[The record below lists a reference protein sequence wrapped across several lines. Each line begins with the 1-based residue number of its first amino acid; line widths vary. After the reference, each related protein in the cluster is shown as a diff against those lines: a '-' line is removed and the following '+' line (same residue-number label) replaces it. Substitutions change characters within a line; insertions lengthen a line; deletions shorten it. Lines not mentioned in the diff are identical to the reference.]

1 MRIGERSSG
10 VSGALL
16 VGVSMV
22 LLSAIG
28 LGTSDIFTVAALVLS
43 GVGLG
48 ISAPAMAA
56 TIANTVDPG
65 DLGIAGATQQLL
77 TQVGVIAGIQ
87 IMQTV
92 QVSQAGAHG
101 LIAADGTAYL
111 VGVGVSVLA
120 AVCALGVRSHR
131 STITS
136 SPL

>member
-1 MRIGERSSG
+1 
-10 VSGALL
+10 
-16 VGVSMV
+16 V
-22 LLSAIG
+22 LLSAVG
-28 LGTSDIFTVAALVLS
+28 LRTSDVFIVAALALS

-77 TQVGVIAGIQ
+77 TQVGVISGIQ

-92 QVSQAGAHG
+92 QVSQAGTHS
-101 LIAADGTAYL
+101 LIASYGTAYL
-111 VGVGVSVLA
+111 VGAGVSVLA
-120 AVCALGVRSHR
+120 ALCALGVRSHR
-131 STITS
+131 FAITS

>member
-28 LGTSDIFTVAALVLS
+28 LGTSDIFIVATRLS

-101 LIAADGTAYL
+101 LIASTAPP
-111 VGVGVSVLA
+111 
-120 AVCALGVRSHR
+120 
-131 STITS
+131 TS
-136 SPL
+136 WARE